1 MESKPIVIGIISSAR
16 KDSNSAVLVREAL
29 KGAAGKGA
37 AAREIYLPKYDLEY
51 CTGCL
56 SCMKTGKCHL
66 PDGFNELREQLYEA
80 DGIIWG
86 TPTYAGT
93 MNAIMKN
100 LIDRLGMYE
109 MSTSSLGGK
118 YMAGIA
124 AASSPRAAR
133 RVAKGLSRFGIGGT
147 FMRSYSV
154 GYLGAGFKGGRRAE
168 DDKAL
173 LAEAEK
179 LGIKVAE
186 NILTAKSYPLQG
198 LPIRICNALMMRPL
212 FGAYIINNK
221 DGEAGVLYEC
231 LRRRNLIR

>member
-1 MESKPIVIGIISSAR
+1 MKSRPIVIGIISSAR
-16 KDSNSAVLVREAL
+16 ENSNSAIMVREAL

-37 AAREIYLPKYDLEY
+37 VAREIYLPEYDLEY

-56 SCMKTGKCHL
+56 SCMKNGKCRL

-109 MSTSSLGGK
+109 VSTSSLGGK

-124 AASSPRAAR
+124 AASSPGTAK
-133 RVAKGLSRFGIGGT
+133 RVAKSLSRFWYRRYFYEKLLCGLSR
-147 FMRSYSV
+147 
-154 GYLGAGFKGGRRAE
+154 AGFKGGRSAE
-168 DDKAL
+168 NDKA
-173 LAEAEK
+173 
-179 LGIKVAE
+179 
-186 NILTAKSYPLQG
+186 
-198 LPIRICNALMMRPL
+198 C
-212 FGAYIINNK
+212 
-221 DGEAGVLYEC
+221 
-231 LRRRNLIR
+231 